1 MDLNASKNGNMSHM
15 RFILSACAC
24 DILLCGRDLRAL
36 ACASSAC
43 EKVEP
48 CHAGLKS
55 LDQNDQNPKSM
66 GESELIINNQNS

>member
-1 MDLNASKNGNMSHM
+1 MNMSDMSHM
-15 RFILSACAC
+15 SACGC
-24 DILLCGRDLRAL
+24 DILLVCGRDLRAL

-55 LDQNDQNPKSM
+55 LDQNPKSM
-66 GESELIINNQNS
+66 GESELIRILEDLKVYIFNN